1 MQILSAL
8 GWPDAAGPGHTHT
21 GFSNLASTL
30 AALPLAPVAQLFAA
44 WLATRPC
51 GSTLAGVGQCP
62 LAIGHGCLVGL
73 LADVLDRRP
82 VSPLSSTSCSG
93 AGSGWHCRNQ
103 IADCTVFLGGPATGG
118 VDPLLCANSW
128 AVTVIVWQIASVAR
142 LRWSRGHWAE
152 RGQSVRL
159 GATVDALSAKLASSS
174 CRPTRGPVV
183 RGSATTPAH
192 HPNRPVAR
200 SPLTLLSGQWPAH
213 VRQNFADSDAG
224 PDAGSH
230 GDYDQRLGHGPIPR
244 PVLAHA

>member
-1 MQILSAL
+1 MRILTAL
-8 GWPDAAGPGHTHT
+8 GWPGAAGPGHTHS

-30 AALPLAPVAQLFAA
+30 AALPLAPVAQLFAVL
-44 WLATRPC
+44 LALL
-51 GSTLAGVGQCP
+51 SHLAGVGKCP

-73 LADVLDRRP
+73 LAGVLDRRP
-82 VSPLSSTSCSG
+82 VSPLSSTLACSG
-93 AGSGWHCRNQ
+93 AGSGWHGRRQ
-103 IADCTVFLGGPATGG
+103 IADSTMFLGGLATGG

-128 AVTVIVWQIASVAR
+128 SVTVIVWRIASVAR
-142 LRWSRGHWAE
+142 LHWSRGHWAE

-159 GATVDALSAKLASSS
+159 GTTVDALSAKLASSS

-230 GDYDQRLGHGPIPR
+230 GDHDQRSG
-244 PVLAHA
+244 